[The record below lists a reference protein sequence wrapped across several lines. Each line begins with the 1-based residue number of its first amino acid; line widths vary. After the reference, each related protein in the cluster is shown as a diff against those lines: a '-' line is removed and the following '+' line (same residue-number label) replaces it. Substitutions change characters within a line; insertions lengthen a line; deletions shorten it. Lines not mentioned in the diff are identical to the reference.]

1 MTDTLKIWPVGSGKD
16 QKQFLCLPWQLYKGD
31 ENWIP
36 PIRSHQREMVN
47 FKPHPFYKD
56 ADIQT
61 FLASRGDRIV
71 GRIAAIVNHAHNRQF
86 DEQRGFFG
94 FFECEDDQEA
104 ATGLFEAAAKWLA
117 GKGMDSLRGPANPSL
132 NYECGLLVDGFDC
145 PPTFMMTYN
154 PPFYAKLFESFGL
167 AKTEDLYAYDVELSM
182 LDNLDPKLKF
192 VVEEVARRFEVET
205 RPLSRKNFMSDV
217 RLFLD
222 IYNKSLV
229 NTWGYVPLSEAEI
242 DHQSKQLR
250 LLVTPEMTSIASIDG
265 KPIGA
270 CFGLLD
276 YNPLIKKIDGKLFP
290 FGWLRLLLGRRHL
303 KRARLLST
311 NVLPEYQR
319 WGLGVVTIYR
329 ILPDALKFGLTEGEL
344 SWVLESNQLSRASI
358 ERGGAQ
364 ITKTYRLYDR
374 DISEFK

>member
-1 MTDTLKIWPVGSGKD
+1 MTETLKIWPVQSSKD
-16 QKQFLCLPWQLYKGD
+16 QKQFLSLPWQIYRGD

-47 FKPHPFYKD
+47 FKPHPFYQD
-56 ADIQT
+56 AEIQT
-61 FLASRGDRIV
+61 FLAARGNKVV
-71 GRIAAIVNHAHNRQF
+71 GRIAALVNHAHNRQF

-117 GKGMDSLRGPANPSL
+117 DKGMDAMRGPVNPSL
-132 NYECGLLVDGFDC
+132 NYECGLLIDGFDR

-154 PPFYAKLFESFGL
+154 RPYYPTLVESFGL
-167 AKTEDLYAYDVELSM
+167 AKVEDLYAYDVELSM

-250 LLVTPEMTSIASIDG
+250 MLVTPEMTSIASIKG

-374 DISEFK
+374 DLADFK

>member
-1 MTDTLKIWPVGSGKD
+1 MTETLKIWPVQSSKD
-16 QKQFLCLPWQLYKGD
+16 QKKFLALPWQIYQGD
-31 ENWIP
+31 ENWVP

-47 FKPHPFYKD
+47 FKPHPFYQD
-56 ADIQT
+56 AEIQT
-61 FLASRGDRIV
+61 FLAARGDKIV
-71 GRIAAIVNHAHNRQF
+71 GRIAALVNHAHNRQF

-117 GKGMDSLRGPANPSL
+117 DKGMDAMRGPVNPSL
-132 NYECGLLVDGFDC
+132 NYECGLLVEGFDC

-154 PPFYAKLFESFGL
+154 RPYYPALVESFGL
-167 AKTEDLYAYDVELSM
+167 AKVEDLYAYDVELSM
-182 LDNLDPKLKF
+182 LDNIDPKLKF

-250 LLVTPEMTSIASIDG
+250 MLVTPEMTSIASIKG

-290 FGWLRLLLGRRHL
+290 FGWLRLLMGRRHL

-374 DISEFK
+374 DLADFK